1 MGKRKKKKKSKGK
14 RKNTPDMTTP
24 PSFLWMDNGEM
35 HGLFP
40 GERPGPEQVEMMTR
54 KYQENIRNSP
64 LWDEMVREY
73 GKEKA
78 EELLIEC
85 RVKID

>member
-40 GERPGPEQVEMMTR
+40 GERPGP
-54 KYQENIRNSP
+54 
-64 LWDEMVREY
+64 
-73 GKEKA
+73 
-78 EELLIEC
+78 
-85 RVKID
+85 